1 MWVPEVLLQ
10 KIFLPMLCVGGNPAK
25 VISTLD
31 DFIKKN
37 REQMKESPLYSED
50 YTLRG
55 NISEQK
61 KNKQREELKNKI
73 GYIV

>member
-1 MWVPEVLLQ
+1 MTTEPLY
-10 KIFLPMLCVGGNPAK
+10 NPAK

>member
-1 MWVPEVLLQ
+1 MILLR
-10 KIFLPMLCVGGNPAK
+10 
-25 VISTLD
+25 
-31 DFIKKN
+31 KN